1 MKPLTGEHK
10 HLAELNHDLVYKFL
24 NENNLSEADYYD
36 VVIFGYLCAAQE
48 YCEKPQLKKYSFTTV
63 AWKQMKQELFRHRK
77 YLERKKR
84 DFPTVSLSELLGNTQ
99 DSLELEDVVSL
110 ENKLLE
116 DLQLNLLLHS
126 LASQITQKQMR
137 IIRMKLDGYRM
148 HDIAKAEKMTFKE
161 INKTLNN
168 IGYIWKGSLK

>member
-1 MKPLTGEHK
+1 MKPLTGEQK

-24 NENNLSEADYYD
+24 NENDLPESEYYD

-48 YCEKPQLKKYSFTTV
+48 YCENPKLKKYSFTTV
-63 AWKQMKQELFRHRK
+63 AWKQMKEELFRHRK

-84 DFPTVSLSELLGNTQ
+84 DIPTVSLSELVGNAE
-99 DSLELEDVVSL
+99 DSLRIEDVIML

-116 DLQLNLLLHS
+116 ELNLNLLLHT
-126 LASQITQKQMR
+126 LAARITEKQMR

-148 HDIAKAEKMTFKE
+148 HDIAKAERMTFQD
-161 INKTLNN
+161 INKTLKSTELT
-168 IGYIWKGSLK
+168 WEELF